1 MIPQEVFLTFDYN
14 SVSEEEEE
22 KFCLTSNL
30 YVTPRDYKQKYKYI
44 FMGRGGGYMNF
55 VVNTKACIYVK
66 YNSKLSPVIRSK
78 MT

>member
-44 FMGRGGGYMNF
+44 FMGRGGGG
-55 VVNTKACIYVK
+55 I
-66 YNSKLSPVIRSK
+66 
-78 MT
+78 

>member
-44 FMGRGGGYMNF
+44 FMGRRGIYEF
-55 VVNTKACIYVK
+55 VVNTKACILICK
-66 YNSKLSPVIRSK
+66 IQ
-78 MT
+78 